1 MRSTKPIAGTAVL
14 ASLALL
20 AGCASDTDPAP
31 ADQPHIP
38 TIVSEGSRAEQ
49 YTSIAQLAEKASAVI
64 VGKPVGEEFVRP
76 MPSKSAA
83 PGAAGTP
90 YVRMKVIKVLAG
102 TVSGT
107 TIDVV
112 SPGTDQV
119 TGKAATAQGGPYV
132 MFLAPAMYQKDSPA
146 GGYAIVGGPAGL
158 YAALD
163 STSTNFTKVDDE
175 SPSLPKKLST
185 TQDIPTITKT
195 EAQLLAEGP

>member
-1 MRSTKPIAGTAVL
+1 MRSTKPIAATAVL

-20 AGCASDTDPAP
+20 AGCASDTDPAG
-31 ADQPHIP
+31 ADRPHIP
-38 TIVSEGSRAEQ
+38 KIVSEGSRAQE
-49 YTSIAQLAEKASAVI
+49 YTSVTQLAEKASAII

-90 YVRMKVIKVLAG
+90 YVRMKVIQVLAG
-102 TVSGT
+102 KVSGK

-112 SPGTDQV
+112 SPGTDQA

-158 YAALD
+158 YATLD
-163 STSTNFTKVDDE
+163 STSTTFTKVDTE
-175 SPSLPKKLST
+175 SPSLPKRLSI
-185 TQDIPTITKT
+185 TQDMPTITKT

>member
-1 MRSTKPIAGTAVL
+1 MRSTKSFATITVM

-20 AGCASDTDPAP
+20 AGCAGVNA
-31 ADQPHIP
+31 AGDQPHIP
-38 TIVSEGSRAEQ
+38 RIMSEDSRARE
-49 YTSIAQLAEKASAVI
+49 YTSIDQLAEKASAII
-64 VGKPVGEEFVRP
+64 VGKPIGEQFVRP
-76 MPSKSAA
+76 MPSNSAA

-90 YVRMKVIKVLAG
+90 YVRIHVSKVLAG
-102 TVSGT
+102 SVSGT

-112 SPGTDQV
+112 SPGIDEV

-158 YAALD
+158 YATLD
-163 STSTNFTKVDDE
+163 SASTRFVKVDHE
-175 SPSLPKKLST
+175 SPSLPQEIRTAGGL
-185 TQDIPTITKT
+185 PVITKT